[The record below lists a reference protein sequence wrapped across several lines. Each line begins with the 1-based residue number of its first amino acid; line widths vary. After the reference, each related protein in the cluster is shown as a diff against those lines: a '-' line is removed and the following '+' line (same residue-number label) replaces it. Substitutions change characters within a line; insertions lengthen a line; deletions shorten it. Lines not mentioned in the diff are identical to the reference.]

1 MGKNVTIFIIS
12 TWKRGMVLRQ
22 SDSVLQAIKEMIYND
37 YKMGDK
43 IPTEAELEKMLGVG
57 RSTIRENLKVLSAMG
72 LIERRNKGTFITE
85 NTRGCLIEPFNMIVS
100 LRKDNFQY
108 LQELREILE
117 VNIIVLAME
126 RITTEDIRVLERL
139 HWKMQNPDFTSEYFL
154 QHDADFHNAIARA
167 TGNDILIEL
176 LSAVRW
182 VIMENMKKASMDPA
196 IQRITIQ
203 EHRNIIDALK
213 ERNLADGLNYMK
225 THLKTSQ
232 KIHVHVSEQE
242 HAIEFAEAKK
252 TNVIPSI
259 FPLAL
264 VKTTES

>member
-1 MGKNVTIFIIS
+1 M
-12 TWKRGMVLRQ
+12 RQ
-22 SDSVLQAIKEMIYND
+22 SDSILYAIKQMIYND
-37 YKMGDK
+37 YKMGEK
-43 IPTEAELEKMLGVG
+43 IPTEAELEKMFGVG

-72 LIERRNKGTFITE
+72 LIERRNKGTFITD

-117 VNIIVLAME
+117 INIIVLAME
-126 RITTEDIRVLERL
+126 RITPEDIRVLERL
-139 HWKMQNPDFTSEYFL
+139 HWEMQNPDFTSEYFL
-154 QHDADFHNAIARA
+154 QHDAAFHNAIAQA

-182 VIMENMKKASMDPA
+182 VIMQNMKKASMDPA

-213 ERNLADGLNYMK
+213 EKNLTSGLSYMK
-225 THLKTSQ
+225 SHLKTSQ

-242 HAIEFAEAKK
+242 CGEGFDKVENGDA
-252 TNVIPSI
+252 VSSV

-264 VKTTES
+264 IKNSIP